1 MISSINPPLIQDT
14 LKMLLLKM
22 NFYVEDQVMA
32 ILLELPI
39 KLVLSLQKNKNYLP
53 KNVPNSMLII
63 WVVIRVV
70 SQLRV
75 RVSSERVLM
84 VKLWEL
90 LLMLTML

>member
-39 KLVLSLQKNKNYLP
+39 KLVLSLQKNKNYSP

>member
-22 NFYVEDQVMA
+22 NFYVEDQAMA

-39 KLVLSLQKNKNYLP
+39 KLVLSLQKNKNYSP
-53 KNVPNSMLII
+53 KSVPNSMSII

-70 SQLRV
+70 SLLRV